1 MQRPKNLKIG
11 EKFRVIE
18 GDGYFNV
25 GEIISLKEDDDSDCP
40 YFWRAGGSDWDCINF
55 SKLEPY
61 AKTIR
66 DAQVGDVVVGCFGKE
81 HMVLERGQSTV
92 LLSCGNNFRKAID
105 TNHTFDELEEYY
117 TLKAAPV
124 VADNVVLT
132 MNEIAEK
139 FGVDVSTL
147 KIAKE

>member
-1 MQRPKNLKIG
+1 MQRPTDLNVG
-11 EKFRVIE
+11 HMFRVIRGNRT
-18 GDGYFNV
+18 GD
-25 GEIISLKEDDDSDCP
+25 IISLKQDDGTENPFFWKEDKSDYHSM
-40 YFWRAGGSDWDCINF
+40 YFSN
-55 SKLEPY
+55 LEPY
-61 AKTIR
+61 LKTIR

-92 LLSCGNNFRKAID
+92 LLSYGNDFKKAID
-105 TNHTFDELEEYY
+105 TNHTFDELEEYF